1 MLCKFRIY
9 YSLLIVFLVG
19 PSFSGISQVLNLKVS
34 GDKESGYYMDILN
47 GDDLLLHN
55 KGEFSLNLSNL
66 DLISIG
72 VNLLLSSKT
81 VYGFSKVIFFCLD
94 SQ

>member
-47 GDDLLLHN
+47 GDDLLLHKIIHYVGCN
-55 KGEFSLNLSNL
+55 TKYIININ
-66 DLISIG
+66 I
-72 VNLLLSSKT
+72 
-81 VYGFSKVIFFCLD
+81 Y
-94 SQ
+94 